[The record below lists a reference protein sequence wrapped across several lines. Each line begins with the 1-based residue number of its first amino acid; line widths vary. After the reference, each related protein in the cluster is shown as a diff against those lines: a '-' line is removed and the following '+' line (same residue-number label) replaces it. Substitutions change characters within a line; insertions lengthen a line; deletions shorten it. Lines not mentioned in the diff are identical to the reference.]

1 MYVYMYVCI
10 GLPFTKAIQEAIK
23 GEFISRFNIFV
34 LDVKAKADA
43 HKEKVYLFLTLVCPV
58 LQNRKEF
65 FMHDCKKDV
74 ASHTHT
80 PATSKR

>member
-1 MYVYMYVCI
+1 MCVCVCVCVWVCCVYMYVYMYVCI

-43 HKEKVYLFLTLVCPV
+43 HKEKVCLFLAPVFPV
-58 LQNRKEF
+58 LEHLNSSC
-65 FMHDCKKDV
+65 MH
-74 ASHTHT
+74 T
-80 PATSKR
+80 